1 MTSPSGT
8 TALFLNVLESG
19 IYCWPILI
27 LYRRY
32 NLLERRFRSCFH
44 LLVLRGPETKGLHKL
59 IEPGLL
65 EKVAPLKGVKL
76 LWDFAPL

>member
-1 MTSPSGT
+1 MY
-8 TALFLNVLESG
+8 LNRGFIVG
-19 IYCWPILI
+19 QFLI